1 MNESVNIIPIGG
13 FGLAV
18 ARCLRRLRSD
28 TVETAR
34 EGPEALTPERLPDAR
49 VDVLAAWRPVLGICE
64 MLDEVSHRRGR
75 AFIPLTVD
83 SGTLHV
89 GPVVVPG
96 AGSCWH
102 CWLRRTRQHTPGLQ
116 YRFALWQH
124 YSRNDDTG
132 PRGFL
137 EPMAAIGAARVSQI
151 IDAID
156 AREGIGGHVWQ
167 MDLMTRKITTSTVVG
182 VHDCPR
188 CGLHR
193 PAEGRTYAEM
203 QAALPHLWLDGK
215 A

>member
-1 MNESVNIIPIGG
+1 MTEPVNIIPIGP
-13 FGLAV
+13 FGAAV
-18 ARCLRRLRSD
+18 ARCLSRVRSD
-28 TVETAR
+28 TVVTAM
-34 EGPEALTPERLPDAR
+34 EGRAAPTPESLPDAR
-49 VDVLAAWRPVLGICE
+49 MDVLAAWRPVLESCE

-75 AFIPLTVD
+75 AFIPLTLD
-83 SGTLHV
+83 SGILRV

-137 EPMAAIGAARVSQI
+137 EPMAAMSAARISQI
-151 IDAID
+151 IDGID
-156 AREGIGGHVWQ
+156 ARDDVGGHVWQ
-167 MDLMTRKITTSTVVG
+167 MDLMTRKITISTVVG
-182 VHDCPR
+182 IHDCPR

-193 PAEGRTYAEM
+193 PAEGRTHAEM
-203 QAALPHLWLDGK
+203 QAALSHLWLEGK
-215 A
+215 E